1 MTENELE
8 PGTLLA
14 NRYLIEYSLGVGGMG
29 SVYFARD
36 RSKGDSP
43 VAVKEMRVLAT
54 NPRIYR
60 QAIEQFAQE
69 ARFLANLDH
78 PGLVKAHDLF
88 EEGGRYFM
96 VMNYISGKTIAEML
110 AQRKEPFELDS
121 IIGWLNQLM
130 DILEFLHKQN
140 PPILYRDMKPGN
152 IMIDRNDRVH
162 LIDFGI
168 AHCLHMGS
176 ETATFLQGIGSP
188 DYCPLEQYHGAG
200 GTDERSDIYSLGA
213 TLYHLLSGQPPQ
225 KASELAL
232 DHRGPISLRHI
243 NPKVPLQLDLFVVKA
258 MALRKEQR
266 FANIADMRTQ
276 LQKMRSRSEGAPT
289 SEPSMQ
295 PRPSKKKGA
304 SKDLLM
310 LSGLTLVVLVLLVW
324 LSVQMTSH

>member
-1 MTENELE
+1 
-8 PGTLLA
+8 
-14 NRYLIEYSLGVGGMG
+14 MG

-36 RSKGDSP
+36 RSQGDKP
-43 VAVKEMRVLAT
+43 VAVKEMRILAS

-69 ARFLANLDH
+69 ARFLAALDH

-88 EEGGRYFM
+88 EEAGRYFM
-96 VMNYISGKTIAEML
+96 VMNYISGKTLAEML
-110 AQRKEPFELDS
+110 LQRQEPFELEA
-121 IIGWLNQLM
+121 IIGWLEQLM
-130 DILEFLHKQN
+130 DILEFLHKHK

-152 IMIDRNDRVH
+152 IMIDRNSRVH

-168 AHCLHMGS
+168 AHCLHLGS

-213 TLYHLLSGQPPQ
+213 TLFHLLTGQPPQ

-232 DHRGPISLRHI
+232 DNRGPTSPRHI
-243 NPKVPLQLDLFVVKA
+243 NPKIPLQLETFVIKA

-266 FANIADMRTQ
+266 FANIAEMRVH
-276 LQKMRSRSEGAPT
+276 LLKMRKKTETGAAENSAGQTRPTHKQGFSRE
-289 SEPSMQ
+289 
-295 PRPSKKKGA
+295 
-304 SKDLLM
+304 LIM
-310 LSGLTLVVLVLLVW
+310 LSCLTVIVLFLLTWLGL
-324 LSVQMTSH
+324 QMTSH

>member
-1 MTENELE
+1 M
-8 PGTLLA
+8 
-14 NRYLIEYSLGVGGMG
+14 
-29 SVYFARD
+29 
-36 RSKGDSP
+36 
-43 VAVKEMRVLAT
+43 AVKEMRVLAT

-60 QAIEQFAQE
+60 QAVEQFAQE
-69 ARFLANLDH
+69 ARFLAALDH

-88 EEGGRYFM
+88 EENGRYFM
-96 VMNYISGKTIAEML
+96 VMNYISGKTVAEML
-110 AQRKEPFELDS
+110 AQRQEPFELDS
-121 IIGWLNQLM
+121 IMGWLKQLM
-130 DILEFLHKQN
+130 DILEFLHQQN

-232 DHRGPISLRHI
+232 ENRGPLSLRHI
-243 NPKVPLQLDLFVVKA
+243 NPKVPLQLDLFVARA

-266 FANIADMRTQ
+266 FANIAEMRAQ
-276 LQKMRSRSEGAPT
+276 LLKMRNRSEMTSAP
-289 SEPSMQ
+289 EPSVSV
-295 PRPSKKKGA
+295 RKPSKPGA

-310 LSGLTLVVLVLLVW
+310 LACLTLVVLLLLGW
-324 LSVQMTSH
+324 LSLRIASH